1 MTINLDPRT
10 KVFCLLLA
18 NLLLF
23 LHVSIETEIILV
35 YLFLFP
41 FLFSKRKTM
50 GLRFFLFY
58 TLLVLIDYLVVPIA
72 TGILLNFIGFLS
84 TGIRMIMPCLVS
96 GAYAFSTTSPQEF
109 ISALRKTHIP
119 EQIIIPIVVVIRYFP
134 TLKEDYR
141 QIRYAMA
148 LRGIAIGNMSF
159 IRHPVE
165 MLEYILIPLL
175 MSSNTVA
182 QDLSVAALTKGIGT
196 KTKHTCM
203 TTIRMSAVDY
213 IYLLVCTIPILLYLG
228 GIL

>member
-1 MTINLDPRT
+1 MTIHLDPRT
-10 KVFCLLLA
+10 KLFCLLLA

-23 LHVSIETEIILV
+23 LHVSIETEIVIV

-41 FLFSKRKTM
+41 FLFSQRKQT
-50 GLRFFLFY
+50 GLHFFLLY
-58 TLLVLIDYLVVPIA
+58 TLLVVVDSFVVPVA

-84 TGIRMIMPCLVS
+84 SGIRMIMPCLIS

-109 ISALRKTHIP
+109 ISALRKMHIP

-134 TLKEDYR
+134 TLREDYR

-196 KTKHTCM
+196 KSKHTCM
-203 TTIRMSAVDY
+203 TTIQMNALDY
-213 IYLLVCTIPILLYLG
+213 TYILICMIPIILYLG